1 MILAGDIGGTKTLLR
16 LEARERGGAACER
29 RYPSR
34 EFPDFGAILR
44 AFFSDCRA
52 RLGGSFSIEH
62 ACLAVA
68 GPVTEGHASVTN
80 LSWRLDAAAL
90 AAEFAIGEVALINDF
105 AAAAH
110 GLELLGADEL
120 VTLQQGKPVAGAPRL
135 ILGPG
140 TGLGIAYVIRQS
152 GERVALAGEA
162 GHAAFAPR
170 DAVQIDLLRWLS
182 ARHARVEVEDVVS
195 GRGLEAIYAFLRER
209 KGETPAQRAQPGDAA
224 AIAAAARS
232 GGDATALAAVDLF
245 LSALGAVAGDHA
257 LGILA
262 RGGVYLTGGIAPK
275 LLWRIPEGGLL
286 PAFNDRGG
294 FSGLS
299 ETMPVHV
306 VLNERL
312 GLLGAALLASGE
324 KGG

>member
-16 LEARERGGAACER
+16 LEGLERGDPAYEQ
-29 RYPSR
+29 RYASGDYPGFGVLLR
-34 EFPDFGAILR
+34 EFLAE
-44 AFFSDCRA
+44 CRSS
-52 RLGGSFSIEH
+52 LGNSFVLER
-62 ACLAVA
+62 ACLGVA
-68 GPVTEGHASVTN
+68 GPVTEGRASVTN

-90 AAEFAIGEVALINDF
+90 AAEFGIGEVVLLNDF

-110 GLELLGADEL
+110 GIDSLGPDEL
-120 VTLQQGKPVAGAPRL
+120 ATLQQGKPVAAAPRL

-140 TGLGIAYVIRQS
+140 TGLGIAYVIRHS

-286 PAFNDRGG
+286 RAFNDRGG